1 MRAREAEKAS
11 NALDHVLR
19 DDAHRLLARTCAPA
33 RAHVRVGAHARVVRA
48 RVLVPC
54 LSSLPLIDYER
65 VQGQG
70 IDSHSP
76 PPPPSLLSS
85 PPLPRALA
93 RLECVGERA
102 SERAR
107 VRAPR
112 LALVR
117 DKGYGT
123 RDAKQKFLSKTL
135 LMGAWRVAPG
145 RCG

>member
-54 LSSLPLIDYER
+54 LSSLPLIDNEW

-70 IDSHSP
+70 RDSHSP
-76 PPPPSLLSS
+76 PPLPPCSLLLHS
-85 PPLPRALA
+85 RA
-93 RLECVGERA
+93 RSRDWSVWVSERA
-102 SERAR
+102 SERVC
-107 VRAPR
+107 VRRAWPLCAIKDTELETRNRNSYRR
-112 LALVR
+112 L
-117 DKGYGT
+117 
-123 RDAKQKFLSKTL
+123 
-135 LMGAWRVAPG
+135 
-145 RCG
+145 C